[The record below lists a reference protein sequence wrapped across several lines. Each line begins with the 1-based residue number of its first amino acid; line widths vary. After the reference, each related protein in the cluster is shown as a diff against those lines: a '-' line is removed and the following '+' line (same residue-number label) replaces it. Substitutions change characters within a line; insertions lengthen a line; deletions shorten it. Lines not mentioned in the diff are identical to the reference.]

1 MINKPQTMRRSGLE
15 LGCRGAE
22 REGERRNLKGGKKRK
37 HRRGGEMKMRNEGDM
52 AGGEV
57 KE

>member
-1 MINKPQTMRRSGLE
+1 VINKPEITRLSGLE
-15 LGCRGAE
+15 LGCRDTG
-22 REGERRNLKGGKKRK
+22 REGERRNLKEIKRK
-37 HRRGGEMKMRNEGDM
+37 HRRGEMEMRNEGDM